1 MATQSSPKSSGTNK
15 GPQRI
20 LRLGIIQNSRI
31 IEERLIRT
39 RSAVSVGESPKNTFA
54 LIGDSVPKSYT
65 VFDVRQDQYVLRFDK
80 TMSGRVTVG
89 SAAFDLQAL
98 RDSGKAKQEG
108 DVWAVA
114 IDERSRG
121 KVSLGEIT
129 VLFQFVNAP
138 PLRMAPS
145 LPSHIRG
152 GPVQFFLANTGLQ
165 GGFLLSL
172 GLSAL
177 FQITSAWFLI
187 NRVPPPQRPS
197 LADAV
202 EQLVAILREPIEP
215 PEEIELAEQEID
227 DGTGEEVV
235 EEDAPPEEVAEDR
248 SVPEERPQEPSEP
261 QSGDAV
267 REQVREQ
274 VATGTAIGSL
284 ITGVGPGSAFAGGSI
299 DVNSAMRDISG
310 QVGQGTA
317 GGITSTTGL
326 GTNDGVGTGAERVG
340 VVEQNGSSLTREAGN
355 SAGGEA
361 GTGRDVTVRARIRG
375 ADIQARGS
383 GTLDQDQLSSYLQR
397 QQRRLQQCYEREL
410 ARNPS
415 ISGRVQIQFTVD
427 SSGSVTDARI
437 PNSELPDSVDN
448 CILTEIRR
456 WQPGRP
462 EGGSVTIRRTYL
474 FENGG

>member
-1 MATQSSPKSSGTNK
+1 MATQSSPKSANTTK

-39 RSAVSVGESPKNTFA
+39 RAPVSVGESPKNTFA
-54 LIGDSVPKSYT
+54 LIGDSVPKSHT

-80 TMSGRVTVG
+80 TMTGRVTVG

-152 GPVQFFLANTGLQ
+152 GPVQFFLSNTGLQ
-165 GGFLLSL
+165 GPFLLCI

-187 NRVPPPQRPS
+187 NRVPPPPRPS

-215 PEEIELAEQEID
+215 PEEIELPEQEVE

-235 EEDAPPEEVAEDR
+235 EEDAPPEEVAE
-248 SVPEERPQEPSEP
+248 ERPVPQERPSEPSEP

-284 ITGVGPGSAFAGGSI
+284 ITGAGPGAAFAGGSI

-317 GGITSTTGL
+317 GGITSSTGL

-361 GTGRDVTVRARIRG
+361 GTGREVTVRARIRG

-448 CILTEIRR
+448 CILTEVRR

>member
-1 MATQSSPKSSGTNK
+1 MATQTSPKPSASSK
-15 GPQRI
+15 SAARI
-20 LRLGIIQNSRI
+20 LRLGVIQNGRI
-31 IEERLIRT
+31 IEERLIRN
-39 RSAVSVGESPKNTFA
+39 RAPVSIGENPKNTFT

-80 TMSGRVTVG
+80 NMSGRLTVG
-89 SAAFDLQAL
+89 SAGFDLQAL

-121 KVSLGEIT
+121 KISLGEIT

-152 GPVQFFLANTGLQ
+152 GPVQFFLSNTGLQ
-165 GGFLLSL
+165 GAFLLCL
-172 GLSAL
+172 GMSAL
-177 FQITSAWFLI
+177 FQVASAWYLI
-187 NRVPPPQRPS
+187 NRVPPPPRPS

-202 EQLVAILREPIEP
+202 EQLVAILRDPIVP
-215 PEEIELAEQEID
+215 PEDID
-227 DGTGEEVV
+227 M
-235 EEDAPPEEVAEDR
+235 PEEVADEGTSDEVAEEEIEEEVEEER
-248 SVPEERPQEPSEP
+248 PEPQERPQETPPP

-284 ITGVGPGSAFAGGSI
+284 ITGAGPGAALPGGGPI
-299 DVNSAMRDISG
+299 DVNAAMRDISG

-317 GGITSTTGL
+317 GGITSNTGL

-340 VVEQNGSSLTREAGN
+340 VVEQNGSSLTREAG
-355 SAGGEA
+355 SAGGEEA
-361 GTGRDVTVRARIRG
+361 TGREVTVRARIRG

-427 SSGSVTDARI
+427 GSGSVTDARI

-448 CILTEIRR
+448 CILTEVRR